1 MAALGHH
8 RTQALERRPTAAHQ
22 HHPHMAAH
30 GGAGLGGGVPMLVG
44 GAAAPHGGRHG
55 GGAAGF
61 CRGGGAGHSGKC
73 SGLSMAAGGA
83 LGGSAFLLGSC
94 GLGGGGGNTVAVVSK
109 VESLLD
115 LSAKVAAAH
124 IPFQRIE
131 ERYNRIPEPV
141 QRRIIFWSFPRNERD
156 ICMYSSL
163 VSADTAD
170 YQKLPFY
177 RGLKLYESGCVESV
191 LQVGEYETCV
201 KVNAECRLMSIEVVR
216 HHVDGLFASQKR
228 TSS

>member
-1 MAALGHH
+1 MAAVGHY
-8 RTQALERRPTAAHQ
+8 RTPTLERRPGGALQ
-22 HHPHMAAH
+22 HMAAY
-30 GGAGLGGGVPMLVG
+30 GGS
-44 GAAAPHGGRHG
+44 RHG
-55 GGAAGF
+55 VSSAGF
-61 CRGGGAGHSGKC
+61 CRGGHANGKC
-73 SGLSMAAGGA
+73 TASSGPPLI
-83 LGGSAFLLGSC
+83 
-94 GLGGGGGNTVAVVSK
+94 GGGFIGVSSGSAVVSR

-191 LQVGEYETCV
+191 LQVGEYSRCFRCPLLRELPPREDSEQTFENCF
-201 KVNAECRLMSIEVVR
+201 EL
-216 HHVDGLFASQKR
+216 
-228 TSS
+228 